1 MCQLMFKKRSQ
12 AVLMAAIDALRAT
25 KYTFWLML
33 VGLGAIL
40 GGLGGCHATLPAKV
54 LPPVELIQDCPES
67 AIDVTTNGGLAKAV
81 PILRSD
87 LAKCNIDKAALR
99 AWAGDAQ

>member
-1 MCQLMFKKRSQ
+1 MCQLMFKRRS
-12 AVLMAAIDALRAT
+12 AGVLTRLTDGLRAV

-33 VGLGAIL
+33 LGLGAIL
-40 GGLGGCHATLPAKV
+40 GGLGGCKATLPIKV

-99 AWAGDAQ
+99 AWAGDTE

>member
-1 MCQLMFKKRSQ
+1 
-12 AVLMAAIDALRAT
+12 V

-33 VGLGAIL
+33 VGLGLVAGSL
-40 GGLGGCHATLPAKV
+40 SGCKATLPHKV

-99 AWAGDAQ
+99 AWAGEGK